1 MSFLYHKHISFIPQ
15 SQKIEFNKPIEW
27 RNSTSILTW
36 FKDYA
41 YSKKYFDINKTKMI
55 RLHVLLY
62 SCRRIT
68 RINFRR
74 QGEKLYAFQLIVLK
88 IFFF

>member
-15 SQKIEFNKPIEW
+15 SQKIEFNTPIEW
-27 RNSTSILTW
+27 RNSTSSFTW
-36 FKDYA
+36 FKDYTYM

-62 SCRRIT
+62 IAVD
-68 RINFRR
+68 
-74 QGEKLYAFQLIVLK
+74 E
-88 IFFF
+88 